1 MDRGLEAGQKFQRA
15 REAGQHD
22 LFGGGAYAATQASP
36 LPEAPPW
43 PESQVLAGE
52 KEVLGFYL
60 TGHPLREYQSKLR
73 DLGTVECAE
82 LAGLAAQQEVAVGGI
97 LTSVR
102 VARSKKGDLWASAV
116 LEDLNGS
123 VDLLLFPEAYKRYG
137 EQLKQEAIVFV
148 RGTVRMEECAPP
160 KLSVSELMPLD
171 AVEPS
176 LASAVVIRIRLGRG
190 NGSVARKLHELFA
203 EKPGEA
209 PVRLEFEREG
219 AFQAQLE
226 PDLRVRPDPDFA
238 ARVRALCGKD
248 AVLLI

>member
-1 MDRGLEAGQKFQRA
+1 
-15 REAGQHD
+15 
-22 LFGGGAYAATQASP
+22 

-43 PESQVLAGE
+43 PEAQVLAGE

-60 TGHPLREYQSKLR
+60 TGHPLRELQSKLR
-73 DLGTVECAE
+73 DLGAFETSA
-82 LAGLAAQQEVAVGGI
+82 LGSLGGQKDIAVGGI
-97 LTSVR
+97 ITSVR
-102 VARSKKGDLWASAV
+102 VARSKRGEMWAAAV
-116 LEDLNGS
+116 LEDLQGT

-137 EQLKQEAIVFV
+137 DELKPEAIVFV
-148 RGTVRMEECAPP
+148 KGMVRIEENASP
-160 KLSVSELMPLD
+160 KLSVSELLPLA

-176 LASAVVIRIRLGRG
+176 LASAVVIRVRLGRG
-190 NGSVARKLHELFA
+190 NGSLARKLHELFE

-226 PDLRVRPDPDFA
+226 PDLRVRPDPEFA
-238 ARVRALCGKD
+238 NRARAICGKD